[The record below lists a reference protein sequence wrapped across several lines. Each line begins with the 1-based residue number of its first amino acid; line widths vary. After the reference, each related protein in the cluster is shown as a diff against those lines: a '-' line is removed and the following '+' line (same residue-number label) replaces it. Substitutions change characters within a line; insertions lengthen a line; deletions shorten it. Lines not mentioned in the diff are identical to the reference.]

1 MKYKIAPFAV
11 ILFFFFSC
19 KDTKNEYDASGT
31 FEATEVIVSAEA
43 NGQILELNVNEGD
56 LLKENQQIG
65 VIDSTQ
71 LYLSKM
77 QLSQNKKAILSG
89 RPDIST
95 QIASLEKELE
105 NAITDKKRIANLVA
119 GDVASKKQ
127 LDDATTR
134 IAVLQSKITAQKSS
148 LNTTTSSLNEQGN
161 GVNVQLAQIED
172 QLKKCKIINP
182 INGTVLV
189 KYSNAFEMTTIGHPL
204 YKIADVKN
212 MILRAY
218 VTSSQLSQIKLSQ
231 KVTVFVDFGKDERKE
246 YSGTISW
253 ISDKSEF
260 TPKTIQTKDERANSV
275 YAVKIA
281 VPNDGYL
288 KIGMYGDIKIKN

>member
-1 MKYKIAPFAV
+1 MKYKIISLV
-11 ILFFFFSC
+11 TLTFFLFSC
-19 KDTKNEYDASGT
+19 KDTKNENDASGT

-43 NGQILELNVNEGD
+43 SGQILALNINEGD
-56 LLKENQQIG
+56 LLKEDQQVG
-65 VIDSTQ
+65 TIDSTQ
-71 LYLSKM
+71 LHLNKT

-89 RPDIST
+89 RPDVSV
-95 QIASLEKELE
+95 QIASLQEELK
-105 NAITDKKRIANLVA
+105 NAISDKKRIANLVA

-127 LDDATTR
+127 LDDANTR
-134 IAVLQSKITAQKSS
+134 ITVLQSKIDAQKSM
-148 LNTTTSSLNEQGN
+148 LNTTTLSLNEQGST
-161 GVNVQLAQIED
+161 VNAQMAQIND
-172 QLKKCKIINP
+172 QLKKCNIINP

-189 KYSNAFEMTTIGHPL
+189 KYSNAFEMTMVGRPL

-212 MILRAY
+212 MILRGY
-218 VTSSQLSQIKLSQ
+218 ITSSQLSQIKLNQ
-231 KVTVFVDFGKDERKE
+231 KVKVFVDFGKEEKKE

-288 KIGMYGDIKIKN
+288 KIGMYGEIKIAQ

>member
-1 MKYKIAPFAV
+1 MNYKTLPFAV
-11 ILFFFFSC
+11 LTFFLFSC
-19 KDTKNEYDASGT
+19 KDTKNENDASGT

-43 NGQILELNVNEGD
+43 NGQILALNINEGD
-56 LLKENQQIG
+56 LLKENQQVG
-65 VIDSTQ
+65 TIDSTQ
-71 LYLSKM
+71 LHLNKV

-89 RPDIST
+89 RPDVT
-95 QIASLEKELE
+95 AQIASLQEELK
-105 NAITDKKRIANLVA
+105 NAVSDKKRIANLVA

-127 LDDATTR
+127 LDDANTR
-134 IAVLQSKITAQKSS
+134 IAVIQSKIDAQKSS
-148 LNTTTSSLNEQGN
+148 LNTTTSSLNEQGST
-161 GVNVQLAQIED
+161 VNAQMAQIND
-172 QLKKCKIINP
+172 QLKKCSIINP

-189 KYSNAFEMTTIGHPL
+189 KYSNAFEMTMIGKPL

-218 VTSSQLSQIKLSQ
+218 ITSSQLSQIKIGQ
-231 KVTVFVDFGKDERKE
+231 KVKVFVDFGKEESKE
-246 YSGTISW
+246 YAGTISW

-288 KIGMYGDIKIKN
+288 KIGMYGEIKIK